1 MKKRFVKS
9 LVVLVTLICGLV
21 FVCAACKKNQADT
34 STSGAEVSLASFEGT
49 VYLEDSSGNR
59 KELSAGDVI
68 GNGDI
73 LITGEGGKATV
84 TLAKDRTAYMDE
96 NTKLQFVR
104 EGSSLDLFVSE
115 GRILMDVKEK
125 LKESESLTVHTTAIT
140 ADIRGTIVFVQE
152 LPQQTGPSD
161 SLFGVLE
168 GAADVSYTGLNNP
181 PAQIQAGWR
190 TDAQYQNNQEDIQIT
205 KVVDT
210 QINQEDLGGFFGGII
225 QDNDLQS
232 RITVGSEISAD
243 SDATYSGE
251 VTIVAQSAT
260 KLYDGKPLAVPSD
273 VLVYGLPDG
282 YKVNA
287 TANGSQTNAG
297 SSANLISGYTILN
310 VQGEDVTSHFIN
322 VRKVS
327 GVLKVDRAPIAIW
340 TGSSEKEYDGQP
352 LTNEE
357 AGVLAGHVVNDS
369 NNGEIPA
376 QTNSV
381 CEMEDAAGQKEIVGL
396 KGNTQVYVTDPLTGE
411 SRTTTLRAGQ
421 KLTIDLSNGENAG
434 NLAFTTSNISET
446 DIPEAVLRVY
456 AANPEMLAQ
465 ACLDAGWDPDL
476 MNALIAAL
484 PQETDS
490 QNHQGLLSGSV
501 NAQITIDPENTGTVG
516 RSLSGEEVSFTP
528 ITIDSSIKVT
538 ATGSQTAVGEST
550 NTYSIDWG
558 SADLNNYIVTEEL
571 GKLVVTKKGSSN
583 NTPAPSGIGV
593 VPSGYPNNPSGNGN
607 DPSGNQNNP
616 SDNKDEEQEKPI
628 TTAVTFE
635 SGSAS
640 KVYDGTALSDNT
652 VTVTGLP
659 DGYTYQASCSA
670 SITDVGSI
678 ENTISEIKIFD
689 ANGKDVTK
697 LFTNVT
703 KTAGTLTVTPAPVTI
718 STGSASKVYDGEAFS
733 CEEVTITG
741 LANGETAS
749 LTATGS
755 ITDAGTADN
764 TYTIDWGAT
773 NPDNYTVTEGI
784 GTLTVEALQLNVQWK
799 TENTMEY
806 AGFSYQAYVGDVTV
820 TYLNGSHTG
829 ESMTKTA
836 DESAEGES
844 DQTPY
849 LFTLYTGDQ
858 ITVYASGE
866 GCDAGTYPVTLVAQA
881 PTEKTADYT
890 FTCSEASFTI
900 NTVELIVNT
909 KSAEKKYDGEPLK
922 APGVTISRDF
932 NGEVLPISSDGTITY
947 GEKTITFTATGSIT
961 SKGTTSN
968 TYSVDWGTISS
979 SNFTLKENLG
989 TLKVTDGLPD
999 VSYVVYGAVLNRE
1012 QMKAAFPELK
1022 ETYELV
1028 DCNYADAWRCV
1039 DRSVYGVEYS
1049 TADYQALVKDTLN
1062 TNGFLSEEIV
1072 EEGTIDGVTP
1082 DTSCDQAFDPEAASS
1097 DSINFITVGG
1107 AVISQEYMKATF
1119 PATGKTV
1126 QLRNASYS
1134 QIVEMALALAGQS
1147 YESDKEYQ
1155 ESLYSLLAS
1164 NGWSY

>member
-34 STSGAEVSLASFEGT
+34 STSGAEVSLTSFEGT
-49 VYLEDSSGNR
+49 VYLEDASGNR
-59 KELSAGDVI
+59 KEIAAGDVI
-68 GNGDI
+68 GSGDI

-104 EGSSLDLFVSE
+104 EGNSLDLFVSE

-125 LKESESLTVHTTAIT
+125 LKENETLTVHTTAIT

-168 GAADVSYTGLNNP
+168 GSADVSYTGLNNP
-181 PAQIQAGWR
+181 PAQIQAGWQ
-190 TDAQYQNNQEDIQIT
+190 TDAQYQNKQEDIQIT
-205 KVVDT
+205 KVTDT

-225 QDNDLQS
+225 QDHDLQS

-310 VQGEDVTSHFIN
+310 VQGEDVTSRFIN
-322 VRKVS
+322 VKKVS
-327 GVLKVDRAPIAIW
+327 GVLKVDRAPITIW

-396 KGNTQVYVTDPLTGE
+396 NGNTQVYVTDPLTGE

-490 QNHQGLLSGSV
+490 QNYQGLLSGSV

-516 RSLSGEEVSFTP
+516 CSLSGEEVSFTP

-538 ATGSQTAVGEST
+538 ATGSQTAVGESI

-583 NTPAPSGIGV
+583 NTPAPSGTGV
-593 VPSGYPNNPSGNGN
+593 VPSGYPNNPSGSGN

-616 SDNKDEEQEKPI
+616 SDNKEEEQEKPI

-640 KVYDGTALSDNT
+640 KVYDGTALSNNT

-670 SITDVGSI
+670 SITDAGSV
-678 ENTISEIKIFD
+678 ENTISELKIFD

-703 KTAGTLTVTPAPVTI
+703 KTAGTLTV
-718 STGSASKVYDGEAFS
+718 
-733 CEEVTITG
+733 
-741 LANGETAS
+741 
-749 LTATGS
+749 
-755 ITDAGTADN
+755 
-764 TYTIDWGAT
+764 
-773 NPDNYTVTEGI
+773 
-784 GTLTVEALQLNVQWK
+784 EALQLQVEWE

-909 KSAEKKYDGEPLK
+909 KSAEKKYDGEPLT

-1022 ETYELV
+1022 ETYDLV

-1072 EEGTIDGVTP
+1072 EDGTIGGVIP
-1082 DTSCDQAFDPEAASS
+1082 ETSCDQIFDPEAASS

>member
-21 FVCAACKKNQADT
+21 FVCAACKKNQTD
-34 STSGAEVSLASFEGT
+34 TSGAEVSLTSFEGT
-49 VYLEDSSGNR
+49 VYLEDASGNR
-59 KELSAGDVI
+59 KEIAAGDVI
-68 GNGDI
+68 GSGDI
-73 LITGEGGKATV
+73 LITGEGSKAAV

-104 EGSSLDLFVSE
+104 EGNSLDLFVSE

-125 LKESESLTVHTTAIT
+125 LKENETLTVHTTAIT

-152 LPQQTGPSD
+152 LQQQTGPSD

-181 PAQIQAGWR
+181 PAQIKAGWQ
-190 TDAQYQNNQEDIQIT
+190 TDAQYQNKQEDIQVT

-210 QINQEDLGGFFGGII
+210 QITQENLGGFFGGII
-225 QDNDLQS
+225 QDNDLQD
-232 RITVGSEISAD
+232 RITIGSEISAD
-243 SDATYSGE
+243 SDAIYSGE

-310 VQGEDVTSHFIN
+310 VQGEDVTSHFTN
-322 VRKVS
+322 VKKVS
-327 GVLKVDRAPIAIW
+327 GVLKVDRAPITIW

-369 NNGEIPA
+369 NDGEIPA

-381 CEMEDAAGQKEIVGL
+381 CEMENAAGQKEIVGL

-434 NLAFTTSNISET
+434 NLEFSTSNISET

-558 SADLNNYIVTEEL
+558 SADPNNYVVTEEL
-571 GKLVVTKKGSSN
+571 GKLVVTKKGSAN
-583 NTPAPSGIGV
+583 NTPAPSGTGV
-593 VPSGYPNNPSGNGN
+593 VPSGYPNNPSGSGNG
-607 DPSGNQNNP
+607 PSGNQNNP
-616 SDNKDEEQEKPI
+616 SDNKEEEQEKLI

-640 KVYDGTALSDNT
+640 KVYDGTALSNNT

-659 DGYTYQASCSA
+659 EGYTYQASCSA
-670 SITDVGSI
+670 SITDAGTVK
-678 ENTISEIKIFD
+678 NTISELKIFD

-697 LFTNVT
+697 LFTNVS
-703 KTAGTLTVTPAPVTI
+703 KTAGTLTV
-718 STGSASKVYDGEAFS
+718 EAVKLMATWE
-733 CEEVTITG
+733 CKEE
-741 LANGETAS
+741 S
-749 LTATGS
+749 LT
-755 ITDAGTADN
+755 
-764 TYTIDWGAT
+764 
-773 NPDNYTVTEGI
+773 
-784 GTLTVEALQLNVQWK
+784 
-799 TENTMEY
+799 Y
-806 AGFSYQAYVGDVTV
+806 AGFYYFAYIGDVII
-820 TYLNGSHTG
+820 TYQNGPHTG
-829 ESMTKTA
+829 ESITQSF
-836 DESAEGES
+836 DDSGEESGES
-844 DQTPY
+844 DQFAY
-849 LFTLYTGDQ
+849 LFTLYTGDT
-858 ITVYASGE
+858 ITVYASGK
-866 GCDAGTYPVTLVAQA
+866 GSDAGTYPITLTAEA
-881 PTEKTADYT
+881 PEAKTADYST
-890 FTCSEASFTI
+890 TCAEASFTI
-900 NTVELIVNT
+900 SPVELIVNT
-909 KSAEKKYDGEPLK
+909 KSAEKKYDGEPLT

-932 NGEVLPISSDGTITY
+932 NGEVLPISSDGTIAY
-947 GEKTITFTATGSIT
+947 GEKTIIFTATGSIT

-1022 ETYELV
+1022 ETYDLV
-1028 DCNYADAWRCV
+1028 DCSYTDAWRCV
-1039 DRSVYGVEYS
+1039 DSSIKDVSGDPDYS
-1049 TADYQALVKDTLN
+1049 TLDYQAFVKDTLN

-1072 EEGTIDGVTP
+1072 EDGTIDGVTP

-1097 DSINFITVGG
+1097 DSINFITIGG

-1134 QIVEMALALAGQS
+1134 QIVEMALALAERS
-1147 YESDKEYQ
+1147 SESDKEYQ
-1155 ESLYSLLAS
+1155 ESLYSLLAA